1 MQFTITGEHRYYLE
15 KHRMLEL
22 EQIISGSRFETLK
35 TAIKNAMRSRLGDNW
50 KLERSET
57 LFVEGH
63 DLHCSDDEL
72 QRIISQRS
80 WVSAFSE
87 LLDCRPMRL
96 GFDQYFPVNRSREG
110 LKDDPYRDFLNNNYS
125 LEQSSCIK
133 GIKGGLL
140 ICIEAPTVESE
151 SATLPQNPGDAILYL
166 PDMSIPTAQLN
177 LPTAGSYFLVTYCD
191 AISLYVPNKNDP
203 HIHTLK
209 RWGYVFGDKLKEPHY
224 PIIYR

>member
-1 MQFTITGEHRYYLE
+1 MQFVITGEHKYYLT
-15 KHRMLEL
+15 KHRELEL
-22 EQIISGSRFETLK
+22 EQILTGAKLEALK

-63 DLHCSDDEL
+63 DLHCSNEEL
-72 QRIISQRS
+72 QRILSQRS

-87 LLDCRPMRL
+87 LLDCKPMRL
-96 GFDQYFPVNRSREG
+96 GFDQYLPVNRSKET
-110 LKDDPYRDFLNNNYS
+110 LKDNPYRDFLNNNYS
-125 LEQSSCIK
+125 LDEASCIK

-140 ICIEAPTVESE
+140 ICLEAPEGET
-151 SATLPQNPGDAILYL
+151 ALPQNPGDAILYL
-166 PDMSIPTAQLN
+166 PDAKIPAAQLN
-177 LPTAGSYFLVTYCD
+177 TLASGSYFLATYCD

-203 HIHTLK
+203 HLHTLK

>member
-15 KHRMLEL
+15 KHRYIELQQILSDLKLE
-22 EQIISGSRFETLK
+22 ELK
-35 TAIKNAMRSRLGDNW
+35 RALKAAMRSRLGDNW
-50 KLERSET
+50 KLERTET

-63 DLHCSDDEL
+63 DLHCTNDNL
-72 QRIISQRS
+72 QRILSQRT

-96 GFDQYFPVNRSREG
+96 GFDQYLPPSLSKAPSANE
-110 LKDDPYRDFLNNNYS
+110 PYRDFLSHNYS
-125 LEQSSCIK
+125 IDEASCIK
-133 GIKGGLL
+133 GIAGALL
-140 ICIEAPTVESE
+140 ICLEPPTSE
-151 SATLPQNPGDAILYL
+151 TTLPKNPGDATLFL
-166 PDMSIPTAQLN
+166 PNFSIPFSDLTK
-177 LPTAGSYFLVTYCD
+177 PGAGTYLLVTYAD

-209 RWGYVFGDKLKEPHY
+209 RWGYGFGDKLKEPHY